1 VLFVLNKP
9 ALLLGIIAAL
19 YIGVVVG
26 TAATVLTAKALGD
39 PMGQREH
46 RLSLNPVRNVHIYSA
61 VMMVLGGFGW
71 AEQVPL
77 NDRWR
82 ARRFHVAVSV
92 LARPLAY
99 AALSLAAAAGA
110 KAVSVPTYGV
120 VNDRI
125 PEAVAGTRGLSSFH
139 ASFAAEF
146 LLQMS
151 VVFAALCV
159 ISLIPVPPTDL
170 GRVIFTLGGNSMG
183 WQKARYQ
190 LEERNIGVVILLA
203 LLLLPIAFT
212 GFPSVVNQL
221 APELVGGVSS
231 LVGIPLQLAL

>member
-1 VLFVLNKP
+1 MLFVLNKP

-26 TAATVLTAKALGD
+26 SAATVLVAKLLGD

-46 RLSLNPVRNVHIYSA
+46 RLSLNPVRHVQIYSA

-82 ARRFHVAVSV
+82 SRRFHVAVAV

-99 AALSLAAAAGA
+99 AALSLAAVAGA
-110 KAVSVPTYGV
+110 KGV
-120 VNDRI
+120 HVDITGIVNDRI
-125 PEAVAGTRGLSSFH
+125 PEAVAISGRSHSFL
-139 ASFAAEF
+139 AEF

-151 VVFAALCV
+151 VVFAALFV

-170 GRVIFTLGGNSMG
+170 GRVIFTLGGNSIG
-183 WQKARYQ
+183 WQKWRYQ
-190 LEERNIGVVILLA
+190 LEERNIGLVIVLA
-203 LLLLPIAFT
+203 LLLLPIAIT
-212 GFPSVVNQL
+212 SFPSVVGQL
-221 APELVGGVSS
+221 APEVVGGFAKIVD
-231 LVGIPLQLAL
+231 LPLALAL

>member
-19 YIGVVVG
+19 YIGVVAG
-26 TAATVLTAKALGD
+26 SAATVLVAKALGD
-39 PMGQREH
+39 PMGQREG
-46 RLSLNPVRNVHIYSA
+46 RLTLNPVRLVHIYSA
-61 VMMVLGGFGW
+61 VMMVLAGFGW

-82 ARRFHVAVSV
+82 ARRFHVCAAV

-99 AALSLAAAAGA
+99 AGLSLAAAAGA
-110 KAVSVPTYGV
+110 KAVSVRTYEI
-120 VNDRI
+120 VNNRI
-125 PEAVAGTRGLSSFH
+125 PEAIAGTSSH
-139 ASFAAEF
+139 SFPAEF

-151 VVFAALCV
+151 VVFAALFV
-159 ISLIPVPPTDL
+159 VSLIPVPPTDL

-190 LEERNIGVVILLA
+190 LEERNIGLVIVLA

-221 APELVGGVSS
+221 APELVGGFSS
-231 LVGIPLQLAL
+231 LLGIPLQLAL

>member
-1 VLFVLNKP
+1 MLFVLNKP

-26 TAATVLTAKALGD
+26 SAATVLTAKALGD

-46 RLSLNPVRNVHIYSA
+46 RLSLNPARHVQIYSA
-61 VMMVLGGFGW
+61 VMMVFVGFAW

-82 ARRFHVAVSV
+82 ARRFHVTAAV

-99 AALSLAAAAGA
+99 AALALAAVAGA
-110 KAVSVPTYGV
+110 KGISASAYGIV
-120 VNDRI
+120 QDRI
-125 PEAVAGTRGLSSFH
+125 PEAVALTASAHTSFT
-139 ASFAAEF
+139 AEL
-146 LLQMS
+146 LLQMAE
-151 VVFAALCV
+151 VFSALCV

-190 LEERNIGVVILLA
+190 LEERNFGLVIVLA

-212 GFPSVVNQL
+212 SFPSWVGQL
-221 APELVGGVSS
+221 APELTKGLGSIVGLPVI
-231 LVGIPLQLAL
+231 LP

>member
-26 TAATVLTAKALGD
+26 SAATVLVAKLLGD

-46 RLSLNPVRNVHIYSA
+46 RLSLNPVRHVQIYSA

-82 ARRFHVAVSV
+82 SRRFHVAAAV
-92 LARPLAY
+92 LARPVAY
-99 AALSLAAAAGA
+99 ALLSFGAAAAA
-110 KAVSVPTYGV
+110 KAVSVMFYGV
-120 VNDRI
+120 GNNRI
-125 PEAVAGTRGLSSFH
+125 PEAVAGTTSHSFP
-139 ASFAAEF
+139 AEL

-159 ISLIPVPPTDL
+159 ISLIPVPPTDM
-170 GRVIFTLGGNSMG
+170 GRVIFTLGGNSIG
-183 WQKARYQ
+183 WQKWRYQ
-190 LEERNIGVVILLA
+190 LEERNIGLVIVLA
-203 LLLLPIAFT
+203 LLLLPIAIT
-212 GFPSVVNQL
+212 SFPSVVGQL
-221 APELVGGVSS
+221 APELASGLGKIVGLHVILS
-231 LVGIPLQLAL
+231 

>member
-26 TAATVLTAKALGD
+26 SAATVLTAKALGD

-46 RLSLNPVRNVHIYSA
+46 RLSLNPVRQVHIYSA

-82 ARRFHVAVSV
+82 ARRFHVSAAV

-99 AALSLAAAAGA
+99 AALALAAAAAA
-110 KAVSVPTYGV
+110 KGV
-120 VNDRI
+120 LPARGGVAILQNRI
-125 PEAVAGTRGLSSFH
+125 PEALAVNAVGHTSFPT
-139 ASFAAEF
+139 E
-146 LLQMS
+146 LLLMMS
-151 VVFAALCV
+151 EVFAALCV

-190 LEERNIGVVILLA
+190 LEERNFGLVIVLA

-212 GFPSVVNQL
+212 GFPSVVGQL
-221 APELVGGVSS
+221 APELVGGLGK
-231 LVGIPLQLAL
+231 LVGLTLVLP